1 MKRVIK
7 GALPYIIIIVVVL
20 LIKQFV
26 LTTVRVDG
34 DSMLD
39 TLEDNDIMLLDRVSH
54 HFTGVKRFD
63 IVVVHHDND
72 ELIKRIIGLP
82 GDTIRYTD
90 NKLYV
95 NDEEVAEPFLT
106 KKTQDFSLSDLGI
119 DKIPEGKYFVM
130 GDNRNHSMDSRD
142 PGVGVLTRKDLIGR
156 AWVRIYPFDNI
167 GVIRHE

>member
-130 GDNRNHSMDSRD
+130 GDNRGNSYDSRYFGLID
-142 PGVGVLTRKDLIGR
+142 EKDIQGK
-156 AWVRIYPFDNI
+156 AFFTIYPFDRFGNKK
-167 GVIRHE
+167 